1 MSPDVTVVIPVH
13 NGARFLAD
21 ALGSIALQGLDVE
34 VIVVDDGST
43 DHSGQIARDSGVA
56 TVIRQEQQGP
66 GPARN
71 TGIAVAHAPLIG
83 FLDADDLIPPGA
95 LALQVDHLATHPDS
109 SGVLGLQDLVVVDGA
124 ALPDWAV
131 ADGVGGPAAV
141 QRPYAMGVV
150 ALRPAFD
157 VIGGFDP
164 RFKLS
169 QDVDWLFRAKDL
181 GHQIDVIDEVV
192 RIRRIHGANRTY
204 DTKSLRRSQFELLA
218 ARARRKRE
226 AR

>member
-1 MSPDVTVVIPVH
+1 MSPEVTVVIPVH

-21 ALGSIALQGLDVE
+21 ALGSVALQGLDVE
-34 VIVVDDGST
+34 VIVVDDGSS
-43 DHSGQIARDSGVA
+43 DQSGQIARDAGVT

-71 TGIAVAHAPLIG
+71 TGIAAAHAPLIG
-83 FLDADDLIPPGA
+83 FLDADDLIPAGA
-95 LALQVDHLATHPDS
+95 LALQIEHLATHPGS
-109 SGVLGLQDLVVVDGA
+109 AGVIGLQDYVVLDGA
-124 ALPDWAV
+124 VLPDWAV

-150 ALRPAFD
+150 ARRAAFD

-164 RFKLS
+164 RFQLS

-181 GHQIDVIDEVV
+181 GHQIDVIDDVV
-192 RIRRIHGANRTY
+192 RIRRIHGTNRTY
-204 DTKSLRRSQFELLA
+204 DSERLRRSQFEVLA

-226 AR
+226 LR